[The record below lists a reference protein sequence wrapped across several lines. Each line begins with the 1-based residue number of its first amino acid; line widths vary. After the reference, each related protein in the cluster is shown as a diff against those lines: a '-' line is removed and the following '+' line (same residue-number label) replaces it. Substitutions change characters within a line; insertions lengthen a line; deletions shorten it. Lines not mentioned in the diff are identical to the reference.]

1 MMRVNRNKKAMM
13 TVKAIGS
20 SNNPSVAFSEK
31 TGRRGLED
39 SSCGIWR
46 INTKRR
52 KKCEQRKEKGEKECQ
67 QEKKKNLAQ
76 L

>member
-1 MMRVNRNKKAMM
+1 MM

-31 TGRRGLED
+31 TSGKED

>member
-31 TGRRGLED
+31 TSGKED

>member
-1 MMRVNRNKKAMM
+1 M

-31 TGRRGLED
+31 TSGKED

-52 KKCEQRKEKGEKECQ
+52 KKNEQRKK
-67 QEKKKNLAQ
+67 EKKKKGGKRMSAGKKESSPALDFPSSTG
-76 L
+76 